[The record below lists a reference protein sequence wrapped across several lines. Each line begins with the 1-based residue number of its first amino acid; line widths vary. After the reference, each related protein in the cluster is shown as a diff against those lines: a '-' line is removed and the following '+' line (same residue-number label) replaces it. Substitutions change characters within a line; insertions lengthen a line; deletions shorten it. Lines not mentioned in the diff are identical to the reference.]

1 MKKDF
6 IRQDSPKL
14 NKWLSNILFNEK
26 GLTHIQLIEY
36 FLLLFMMFVIIVIVM
51 MGIPEVHAKLWGKIS
66 TEILQ

>member
-1 MKKDF
+1 MNEDF
-6 IRQDSPKL
+6 ITQDSFRS
-14 NKWLSNILFNEK
+14 NRGFSTILSSEK

-36 FLLLFMMFVIIVIVM
+36 FLLLFMMFVIIAIIM